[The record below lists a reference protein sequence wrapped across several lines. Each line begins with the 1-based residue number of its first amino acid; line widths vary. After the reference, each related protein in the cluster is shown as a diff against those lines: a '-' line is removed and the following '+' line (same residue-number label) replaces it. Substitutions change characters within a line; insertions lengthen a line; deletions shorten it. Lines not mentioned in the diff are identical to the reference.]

1 MPAPVLPRTAR
12 LDVRRVRFLLK
23 LRPLPGFYRTYC
35 LFDSKGGDLRRHTR
49 KLDHNPSQVGGLS
62 DRTASNTSPFSLN
75 LRLFETDTPRPFIP
89 SLGILGSETLPLPG
103 VN

>member
-1 MPAPVLPRTAR
+1 MPAPVLPRIAR

-35 LFDSKGGDLRRHTR
+35 LFDSKGGDLRRHYR
-49 KLDHNPSQVGGLS
+49 KGEKDPSKVGGY
-62 DRTASNTSPFSLN
+62 DRSASNTSPFSLN
-75 LRLFETDTPRPFIP
+75 LRLFETDTPRPLIP
-89 SLGILGSETLPLPG
+89 SLGIPGSETLPLPG

>member
-1 MPAPVLPRTAR
+1 MAVPVLPRTAR

-49 KLDHNPSQVGGLS
+49 KGVNNPSQVGGLS
-62 DRTASNTSPFSLN
+62 DRTASNTSPF
-75 LRLFETDTPRPFIP
+75 IP
-89 SLGILGSETLPLPG
+89 SLGILGAETLPLPG

>member
-35 LFDSKGGDLRRHTR
+35 LFDSKGGDLRRHYR
-49 KLDHNPSQVGGLS
+49 KGENDPSKSGGYS
-62 DRTASNTSPFSLN
+62 DRTASNTS
-75 LRLFETDTPRPFIP
+75 PFIP

-103 VN
+103 VS